1 MQLLVIKISV
11 THANPEYALLGKKQ
25 AEDRFTPGDWTKIRS
40 LAKGRKVILLLP
52 NNEVVL
58 TTVNI
63 PSKNKKQLHQAIPYA
78 LEDTLA
84 EDIENLHFAIH
95 QKTALGDSYV
105 AIINRERLDFF
116 IDLLRKKNI
125 PVHYVLPQ
133 LLAQPFQNKGWSILQ
148 QSTDLNGNQPVTV
161 RLDDFNGF
169 TCDKNLL
176 SLFLTEQL
184 EKSSPEVI
192 TSNIESNELPEDLQA
207 LTLVKADPAIVQYQS
222 IEQALPLNLLTGFVS
237 HKKESNFNWK
247 AWRPPIVLASLVAA
261 AGLGILSWQNNQLEQ
276 ENEQLDQT
284 MDKLFLAT
292 FPESRIAGKGQS
304 AERMRINLSELKKS
318 QIETVDSPLPLISNI
333 GPLLN
338 TYKDLTLKEIRYQ
351 ENELLMVM
359 QSPNLTR
366 IEAFK
371 KEAATKSKLKVSIK
385 SSTTTANKVEA
396 ILNVAPLDA
405 ASIKIDETE
414 VQS

>member
-1 MQLLVIKISV
+1 MQLLLIKINAI
-11 THANPEYALLGKKQ
+11 HANPEYALLGKKQ
-25 AEDRFTPGDWTKIRS
+25 LEDRFTPGDWTKVRS
-40 LAKGRKVILLLP
+40 LAKGRKVVLLLP
-52 NNEVVL
+52 NSEVVL

-95 QKTALGDSYV
+95 QKVALGDSHV
-105 AIINRERLDFF
+105 AIINRDRLDFF
-116 IDLLRKKNI
+116 IDLLRKKSI
-125 PVHYVLPQ
+125 PVHFVLPQ
-133 LLAQPFQNKGWSILQ
+133 LLAQALQQKGWSILQ
-148 QSTDLNGNQPVTV
+148 QPTDLNGNQPVTV
-161 RLDDFNGF
+161 RLSDFNGF

-192 TSNIESNELPEDLQA
+192 ASNIEPNELPEGLQA
-207 LTLVKADPAIVQYQS
+207 LTLINADPAIVQYQS
-222 IEQALPLNLLTGFVS
+222 IESALPLNLLTGFVS

-261 AGLGILSWQNNQLEQ
+261 TGLGILGWQNSQLQQ
-276 ENEQLDQT
+276 EHDHLKQSIEKVFT
-284 MDKLFLAT
+284 ST
-292 FPESRIAGKGQS
+292 FPESNHRGNPAGHMTS
-304 AERMRINLSELKKS
+304 NLKRLKKTS
-318 QIETVDSPLPLISNI
+318 VKIIDSPLPLISNV
-333 GPLLN
+333 GPLLKS
-338 TYKDLTLKEIRYQ
+338 YKDLVLKKIRYQ
-351 ENELLMVM
+351 ENELTLVM

-366 IEAFK
+366 IEAFR
-371 KEAATKSKLKVSIK
+371 KEAAKKFKLKVSVK

-396 ILNVAPLDA
+396 ILTIAPLDA
-405 ASIKIDETE
+405 ASIKENTAE

>member
-1 MQLLVIKISV
+1 MQLLLIKISA

-25 AEDRFTPGDWTKIRS
+25 TEDRFTPGDWTKVRS
-40 LAKGRKVILLLP
+40 LAKGRKVVLLLP
-52 NNEVVL
+52 NSEVVL

-63 PSKNKKQLHQAIPYA
+63 PSKNKKQLHQAVPYA

-95 QKTALGDSYV
+95 QKTALGDSHV
-105 AIINRERLDFF
+105 AIINRDRLDFF
-116 IDLLRKKNI
+116 IDLLRKKSI
-125 PVHYVLPQ
+125 PVHFVLPQ
-133 LLAQPFQNKGWSILQ
+133 LLAQPFQNKGWSIFQ
-148 QSTDLNGNQPVTV
+148 QQLTDTSVNQPVTV
-161 RLDDFNGF
+161 RLGDFNGF

-192 TSNIESNELPEDLQA
+192 TSNIESNELPEDLQT
-207 LTLVKADPAIVQYQS
+207 LILVKADPAIVQYQS
-222 IEQALPLNLLTGFVS
+222 IESALPLNLLTGFVS

-261 AGLGILSWQNNQLEQ
+261 TGLGILGWQNNQLQQEQ
-276 ENEQLDQT
+276 DQLKQSIEKT
-284 MDKLFLAT
+284 FTST
-292 FPESRIAGKGQS
+292 FPDSRVVDAQQQMSSKLAQ
-304 AERMRINLSELKKS
+304 LKKTS
-318 QIETVDSPLPLISNI
+318 VEIIDSPLPLISNI
-333 GPLLN
+333 APLLKS
-338 TYKDLTLKEIRYQ
+338 YKDLTLKEIRYQ
-351 ENELLMVM
+351 ENALTMVM

-371 KEAATKSKLKVSIK
+371 KEAATKSKLKISVK
-385 SSTTTANKVEA
+385 SSTTTANKVET
-396 ILNVAPLDA
+396 ILTIAPLDA
-405 ASIKIDETE
+405 ASIKENTAE